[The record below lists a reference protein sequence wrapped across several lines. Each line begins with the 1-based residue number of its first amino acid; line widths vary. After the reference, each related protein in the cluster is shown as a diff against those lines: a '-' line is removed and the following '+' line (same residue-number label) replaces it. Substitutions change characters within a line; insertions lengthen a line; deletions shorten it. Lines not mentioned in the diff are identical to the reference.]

1 MNTFHS
7 SGPFEVIV
15 VGLGPD
21 EKLLESIQEAAK
33 KHDIKHGAVV
43 SGIGT
48 LSRTHLHY
56 VNQNAFP
63 PDVGYYVVEEPAEV
77 GSISGLIVDYEP
89 HLHIDI
95 GVRDN
100 ETYTGHL
107 EPDSIVLYLA
117 EVCILKFNDVKM
129 KREPDPEN
137 NISLLVPE

>member
-1 MNTFHS
+1 M
-7 SGPFEVIV
+7 
-15 VGLGPD
+15 
-21 EKLLESIQEAAK
+21 
-33 KHDIKHGAVV
+33 
-43 SGIGT
+43 
-48 LSRTHLHY
+48 
-56 VNQNAFP
+56 
-63 PDVGYYVVEEPAEV
+63 GYYVVEEPAEV

-117 EVCILKFNDVKM
+117 EVCILKFNDVAM

-137 NISLLVPE
+137 NISLLVSE